1 MKFNGILRVFY
12 GFCIEKLYVASILGR
27 PKHAMTKLFF
37 FSVERVGCKIL
48 RLMEFVQ
55 ISGDEAVRL
64 YLQVHKSALTGVESP
79 EIQVDRQPSC
89 RICKGNS
96 EQVIT
101 VPCGCRGSLKFAH
114 LRCLRR
120 WIHYA
125 RTNVCE
131 ICHQPYRFQPPG
143 NTSAVLLKEFFTS
156 FYVGRIARYLL
167 NFVIL
172 SHILWVNTQQL
183 SQVIDSLNLTS
194 PEPRPSIA
202 LLPSIVFLLAL
213 YYFLYLDWTWVT
225 VVHIG
230 AILRDWW
237 RNAWMNPSIRQMD
250 STFFDTEP
258 SNSDDD
264 ANDDV
269 EMW

>member
-1 MKFNGILRVFY
+1 
-12 GFCIEKLYVASILGR
+12 
-27 PKHAMTKLFF
+27 
-37 FSVERVGCKIL
+37 
-48 RLMEFVQ
+48 MEFGQ

-64 YLQVHKSALTGVESP
+64 YLQVHRSDLHGVERP
-79 EIQVDRQPSC
+79 PIQVTRHPSC

-101 VPCGCRGSLKFAH
+101 VPCGCRGSLKYAH

-120 WIHYA
+120 WIQYA

-131 ICHQPYRFQPPG
+131 ICHEPYQFHMQD

-167 NFVIL
+167 NFMIL
-172 SHILWVNTQQL
+172 SHILWVNSQQL
-183 SQVIDSLNLTS
+183 SHVIDSLNLS
-194 PEPRPSIA
+194 HSDPRPSIA
-202 LLPSIVFLLAL
+202 LLPSVVFLLAL

-237 RNAWMNPSIRQMD
+237 RNSWMNPTIRQMD
-250 STFFDTEP
+250 STFFDTEQF
-258 SNSDDD
+258 SSDDD
-264 ANDDV
+264 VEHVDNDDL
-269 EMW
+269 EIW